1 MIIESTSFYKI
12 GYISANNI
20 PILKILNLAYSWLRA
35 RSGERDGDVARDVIR
50 AMTSCARVTS
60 LTQIM

>member
-12 GYISANNI
+12 GYITAYNS
-20 PILKILNLAYSWLRA
+20 PILKIQNLAYSWLRA
-35 RSGERDGDVARDVIR
+35 RSGECDGDVARGVIC
-50 AMTSCARVTS
+50 AMTS